1 MLAMD
6 MVIDNSYARLT
17 QAGLNLIQQALSI
30 FDSDLRL
37 AVCNRQ
43 YQLMFNL
50 PDALTRAGTS
60 FEETIRYLVVRGEYG
75 DLEDIEEAVATR
87 VDQAR
92 AFEPHYIERL
102 RANGRWISV
111 EGAPLS
117 QGGWVTIYTDI
128 SEHKAQEMLLRARSE
143 ELSEQVFENAE
154 RLASA
159 NRALAATNAALEE
172 AKRELIAIE
181 ARTRQVTEMM
191 PAHIA
196 HVDHDLRYTF
206 SNHRL
211 SDVMPGSAQNIVGL
225 LMSKALS
232 AETFAR
238 ILPSFERALAG
249 TAQVFEFNH
258 EPSARRIRI
267 ALTPDKESRGV
278 YVLSTDVTDEAQA
291 RAALQQGAKR
301 ALAAQ
306 LTSGL
311 AHDFANLLTII
322 LGLQGRL
329 ERLENLPEGAK
340 PLIASTLGAAR
351 RGGML
356 LDRIARISGPRELQ
370 PQPVDLPQLLADL
383 VAMARPSLGDAV
395 AVTLQT
401 EGIDQPLM
409 LDPGTVQDSLLNLML
424 NARDAIGAQGGAA
437 GGQIT
442 IHACALRETWVEISV
457 SDTGGGFSE
466 MALKR
471 ALDPFFSTKGSEGS
485 GLGLSM
491 VYDQVKLSGG
501 TVQLA
506 NTEVGA
512 VVVLRL
518 PLRLAAGNAKPMLVL
533 LVEDN
538 EAIRAQTREQ
548 LRQMGHSVIETASV
562 EEALQLL
569 DLPEL
574 GFVLSDIN
582 LSGPLNG
589 VDLAHTLRESHPM
602 LGVALITSLPPYD
615 PLRMEA
621 PCPVIQKPVSDAA
634 LAAILIAG
642 GAR

>member
-1 MLAMD
+1 
-6 MVIDNSYARLT
+6 
-17 QAGLNLIQQALSI
+17 
-30 FDSDLRL
+30 
-37 AVCNRQ
+37 
-43 YQLMFNL
+43 MF
-50 PDALTRAGTS
+50 
-60 FEETIRYLVVRGEYG
+60 EI
-75 DLEDIEEAVATR
+75 
-87 VDQAR
+87 
-92 AFEPHYIERL
+92 
-102 RANGRWISV
+102 
-111 EGAPLS
+111 
-117 QGGWVTIYTDI
+117 
-128 SEHKAQEMLLRARSE
+128 
-143 ELSEQVFENAE
+143 
-154 RLASA
+154 
-159 NRALAATNAALEE
+159 
-172 AKRELIAIE
+172 
-181 ARTRQVTEMM
+181 
-191 PAHIA
+191 
-196 HVDHDLRYTF
+196 
-206 SNHRL
+206 
-211 SDVMPGSAQNIVGL
+211 
-225 LMSKALS
+225 
-232 AETFAR
+232 
-238 ILPSFERALAG
+238 
-249 TAQVFEFNH
+249 NH

-278 YVLSTDVTDEAQA
+278 YVLSTDVTGEAQA

-311 AHDFANLLTII
+311 AHDFANLLTIM

-329 ERLENLPEGAK
+329 ERLEGLPEEAR
-340 PLIASTLGAAR
+340 PLVTSTLGAAR

-395 AVTLQT
+395 TVTLQT
-401 EGIDQPLM
+401 EDVDQPLM

-424 NARDAIGAQGGAA
+424 NARDAMGEA

-471 ALDPFFSTKGSEGS
+471 GLDPFFSTKGSEGS

-518 PLRLAAGNAKPMLVL
+518 PLRLATGNANPMLVL
-533 LVEDN
+533 LVEDSDT
-538 EAIRAQTREQ
+538 IRAETRER
-548 LRQMGHSVIETASV
+548 LRQMGHSVIETASA

-589 VDLAHTLRESHPM
+589 VDLAQSLRESHPM
-602 LGVALITSLPPYD
+602 LGVALVTSLPPYD

-634 LAAILIAG
+634 LAAILIATG
-642 GAR
+642 YKLAKPALFIQRWKQGYTQFVPFVATIVVMSVFATRVRPPHALAQPFVRGLT

>member
-6 MVIDNSYARLT
+6 MVLDNSYARLT

-43 YQLMFNL
+43 YQLMFDL
-50 PDALTRAGTS
+50 PDALTRTGTS
-60 FEETIRYLVVRGEYG
+60 FEDTIRYLVVRGEYG
-75 DLEDIEEAVATR
+75 ELDDIDEAVTVR

-92 AFEPHYIERL
+92 AFEAHYIERL

-128 SEHKAQEMLLRARSE
+128 TEHKAQEALLRARSE

-211 SDVMPGSAQNIVGL
+211 STVMPGSANNIVGL
-225 LMSKALS
+225 PMSEALS

-238 ILPSFERALAG
+238 IQPSFERALAG
-249 TAQVFEFNH
+249 TAQVFEINH

-267 ALTPDKESRGV
+267 ALTPDKDSRGV
-278 YVLSTDVTDEAQA
+278 YVLSTDVTGEAQA

-311 AHDFANLLTII
+311 AHDFANLLTIM

-329 ERLENLPEGAK
+329 ERLEGLPEEAR
-340 PLIASTLGAAR
+340 PLVASTLGAAR

-395 AVTLQT
+395 TVTLQT
-401 EGIDQPLM
+401 EGVDQPLM

-424 NARDAIGAQGGAA
+424 NARDAMGEV

-471 ALDPFFSTKGSEGS
+471 GLDPFFSTKGSEGS

-506 NTEVGA
+506 NTEAGA

-518 PLRLAAGNAKPMLVL
+518 PLRLATGNANPMLVL
-533 LVEDN
+533 LVEDSDT
-538 EAIRAQTREQ
+538 IRAETRER
-548 LRQMGHSVIETASV
+548 LRQMGHSVIETASA

-589 VDLAHTLRESHPM
+589 VDLAQSLRESHPM
-602 LGVALITSLPPYD
+602 LGVALVTSLPPYD
-615 PLRMEA
+615 QLRMEA